1 MSKDLDKLLSVESEW
16 EESFKPKKLWDFA
29 TITAKTLEG
38 ISDESWE
45 EFEQILRDIHQ
56 STKLREVNFD

>member
-1 MSKDLDKLLSVESEW
+1 MSKDLDKLLSVKSEW
-16 EESFKPKKLWDFA
+16 EELCKPKNLWDFA

-45 EFEQILRDIHQ
+45 EFEQILIDIRQ
-56 STKLREVNFD
+56 STQLREVDFD